1 MGENVEVYTSEKEQ
15 VEVLRKWW
23 KENGKSVI
31 SGLLI
36 GAVAVMGYRYWSD
49 YRHQQAVSASIE
61 YQQLLGELG
70 ANKKDAVE
78 KRTAYLIS
86 KYGDTPYSTAAA
98 LVSAGLEI
106 SNGDLTAAQTH
117 LRWVID
123 HSKTASLKHIARLR
137 LARVLMQDKQFQQ
150 ALSLLS
156 EVDGE
161 KFAPLYEMLKGDAH
175 IALGDKAAAR
185 TAYQHA
191 LDNDSLSA
199 QERRL
204 LQMKLDELGAA
215 ETS

>member
-1 MGENVEVYTSEKEQ
+1 MEGYTSEKEQ
-15 VEVLRKWW
+15 VEALRNWW

-49 YRHQQAVSASIE
+49 YRHQQVVSASIE
-61 YQQLLGELG
+61 YQQLLGESR
-70 ANKKDAVE
+70 ADKKDAVE

-86 KYGDTPYSTAAA
+86 QYGDTPYSIAAA
-98 LVSAGLEI
+98 LVSARLEVG
-106 SNGDLTAAQTH
+106 NGDLAAAQTH

-123 HSKTASLKHIARLR
+123 HSKTPALQHIARLR
-137 LARVLMQDKQFQQ
+137 LARALMQDKQFQQ

-156 EVDGE
+156 GVDGE

-175 IALGDKAAAR
+175 AALGDKAAAR

-191 LDNDSLSA
+191 LDGDSLSA
-199 QERRL
+199 EERHL
-204 LQMKLDELGAA
+204 VKMKLDELGVV
-215 ETS
+215 EKS